1 MDKIKFENFV
11 EKTKSFYKKFNK
23 KLSPFCVVK
32 NILTSRL
39 PFFKK
44 IVYLIPSKIFIFQE
58 RENLILEYRI
68 KNLLKDLNHILN
80 DKEEKGNPFFKII
93 KDENF
98 EFFSNMENFS
108 MVILKD
114 QYLVNQ
120 FIKKNDIVIDAG
132 ANIGFF
138 SLFAAF
144 KEAKVFA
151 FEPVSETYNRLLENI
166 NYFKAEKK
174 IFPFCFALGDL
185 KKESLIKFNPFF
197 SVQST
202 IIDSNFLPIK
212 KFVLK
217 KVNIITIDDF
227 VNKNKIKKIDFIKID
242 TEGYELKILKGA
254 KETIKKFKPKIAIS
268 AYHKKEDK
276 KEIPDFLLKI
286 RPDYQYKLIKRAE
299 EIFIFF

>member
-1 MDKIKFENFV
+1 
-11 EKTKSFYKKFNK
+11 
-23 KLSPFCVVK
+23 
-32 NILTSRL
+32 
-39 PFFKK
+39 
-44 IVYLIPSKIFIFQE
+44 
-58 RENLILEYRI
+58 
-68 KNLLKDLNHILN
+68 
-80 DKEEKGNPFFKII
+80 
-93 KDENF
+93 
-98 EFFSNMENFS
+98 

-166 NYFKAEKK
+166 NYFKAEKE
-174 IFPFCFALGDL
+174 IFPFCLALGDL
-185 KKESLIKFNPFF
+185 KKESLIRFNPFS

-202 IIDSNFLPIK
+202 IIDSAISLTK

-227 VNKNKIKKIDFIKID
+227 VNENKIKKK
-242 TEGYELKILKGA
+242 
-254 KETIKKFKPKIAIS
+254 
-268 AYHKKEDK
+268 
-276 KEIPDFLLKI
+276 
-286 RPDYQYKLIKRAE
+286 
-299 EIFIFF
+299 